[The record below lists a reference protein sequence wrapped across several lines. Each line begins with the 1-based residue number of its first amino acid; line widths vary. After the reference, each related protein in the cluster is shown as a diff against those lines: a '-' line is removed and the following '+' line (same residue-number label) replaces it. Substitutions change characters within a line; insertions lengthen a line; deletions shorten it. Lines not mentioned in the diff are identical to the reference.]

1 MRRFEFAFDDRYLPM
16 LAAFGVTRGRAH
28 VEVDEDLRVRF
39 GLFSLSTPV
48 SNVRALELTG
58 PYRWYRAIG
67 IRMSLADR
75 GLTFGT
81 TVAGGVCLL
90 FRDPVAGIGPFRLV
104 RHPGLT
110 LTVADPPGF
119 AAHMRERAGL

>member
-90 FRDPVAGIGPFRLV
+90 FRDPVAGIGPFR
-104 RHPGLT
+104 
-110 LTVADPPGF
+110 
-119 AAHMRERAGL
+119 